1 MKLTMT
7 MTSAEG
13 SRLYVAV
20 TGSDVDSGLL
30 DRLRDLPVGVKI
42 GLELFTAR
50 GPSLPRQVRDMGFS
64 LFLDLKFHDIPFTV
78 AGAVR
83 SACSMEPDLMNVHGT
98 GGMDMMRAAAEAA
111 APPSKVIAV
120 TLLTSLDREDLREI
134 GMEVESMEDAVVSIA
149 LMAREAG
156 LSGVVCSPL
165 EAAAVRESAGEGFV
179 IVTPGIRP
187 SAPEGSRQGDDQKR
201 KATPFEAISRGA
213 TSLVVGRPIT
223 TADDPRAA
231 AISIIEEIDRAL

>member
-1 MKLTMT
+1 MT
-7 MTSAEG
+7 NAEG

-30 DRLRDLPVGVKI
+30 DRLSDLPVGVKI

-50 GPSLPRQVRDMGFS
+50 GPSLPELVKDMGFS

-83 SACSMEPDLMNVHGT
+83 SACSLEPDLMNVHGM

-111 APPSKVIAV
+111 APPSRVIAV
-120 TLLTSLDREDLREI
+120 TLLTSLDSEDLREI
-134 GMEVESMEDAVVSIA
+134 GMEVESMKDTVVSIA
-149 LMAREAG
+149 LRAKEAG

-165 EAAAVRESAGEGFV
+165 EAAAVRESAGEGFL

-187 SAPEGSRQGDDQKR
+187 SAPEGSRIADDQKR

-231 AISIIEEIDRAL
+231 AISIIEEINNAL